1 MVSNEFNVKAL
12 KVIPLFACVSDEDL
26 EEIRH
31 ALKVQR
37 LGAGEVV
44 VREGD
49 GADKL
54 YVLVSGEV
62 QVVKN
67 YLESGAQTVDILEAG
82 SHFGEMALVGS
93 EVLRSATVVSSEECH
108 FVTLD
113 REAFQQILKRNPA
126 IAIAMLEETFRRLRQ
141 ANDLVATLQQEADA
155 G

>member
-1 MVSNEFNVKAL
+1 MVSKEFNVKTL
-12 KVIPLFACVSDEDL
+12 KVIPLFASVEEVDL
-26 EEIRH
+26 EAVRD
-31 ALKVQR
+31 ALTVQKMA
-37 LGAGEVV
+37 AGEVV

-67 YLESGAQTVDILEAG
+67 YLEPGAHTVDILEAG
-82 SHFGEMALVGS
+82 SHFGEMALVGGAA
-93 EVLRSATVVSSEECH
+93 LRSATVVTSEECH

-113 REAFQQILKRNPA
+113 RTAFQEILQRNPA

-141 ANDLVATLQQEADA
+141 ANELCAALQQEAA
-155 G
+155 AE

>member
-12 KVIPLFACVSDEDL
+12 KVIPLFTCVPDEDL
-26 EEIRH
+26 EELRS
-31 ALKVQR
+31 ALKVQKT
-37 LGAGEVV
+37 GAGDVV

-54 YVLVSGEV
+54 YVLVAGEV

-67 YLESGAQTVDILEAG
+67 YLEPGAQTVDILEAG

-93 EVLRSATVVSSEECH
+93 EALRSATVVTSEESH

-113 REAFQQILKRNPA
+113 REAFQQILTANPA

-141 ANDLVATLQQEADA
+141 ANELLTALQQEVEA
-155 G
+155 